1 MKFHRLRVLIAKGWY
16 KVLCFVSF
24 SLLSVIGNHASA
36 QKAGDVIRGVVSD
49 DEGPL
54 IQVDVWEMNRAGD
67 IVAATTTDLEGQFSL
82 KLQNSSD
89 RIAFQYVGYASVVLP
104 IDTLYFDVRMK
115 EAGRIKVD
123 SIEGAKTVDE
133 VLTGRPARV
142 DILFTNADLAYGPPV
157 RSLMEKLDNGN
168 PDTVINI
175 DDFEGINSVVYDNNL
190 QAYGTAIPGLDI
202 VFNSND
208 LEKRSANRKPLLVM
222 DDNIIPR
229 DTTVWKGIDHKK
241 DNYSKSELARLFG
254 IRRGEI
260 KTVIVLRGDDATTQ
274 WGRKGESG
282 VIEII
287 TRRYYRENKEF
298 IQNRDNK

>member
-1 MKFHRLRVLIAKGWY
+1 MKIHRLRVLIAKGWY

-24 SLLSVIGNHASA
+24 SLLSVVCNHASA

-49 DEGPL
+49 DEGPM
-54 IQVDVWEMNRAGD
+54 IQVNVVEKNRAGA

-89 RIAFQYVGYASVVLP
+89 RIAFTYVGYQTVELP

-115 EAGRIKVD
+115 EAGPIKVD
-123 SIEGAKTVDE
+123 DIEGAKTVDE
-133 VLTGRPARV
+133 VLKGRPAGN
-142 DILFTNADLAYGPPV
+142 DILFETGDLAYGPPV
-157 RSLMEKLDNGN
+157 SSLMEKPENENKGA
-168 PDTVINI
+168 VIDMNEI
-175 DDFEGINSVVYDNNL
+175 ESIYSFVNDNNL

-208 LEKRSANRKPLLVM
+208 LEKRAANRKPLLVM
-222 DDNIIPR
+222 DDNIILR

-241 DNYSKSELARLFG
+241 ESFSKAELARLFG
-254 IRRGEI
+254 IRRGKI
-260 KTVIVLRGDDATTQ
+260 KNVKVLRGADATTQ

-287 TRRYYRENKEF
+287 TRRYYRENKDF
-298 IQNRDNK
+298 IQNW

>member
-1 MKFHRLRVLIAKGWY
+1 MKIHRLRVLIAKGWY

-24 SLLSVIGNHASA
+24 SLLSVIGNHALA

-49 DEGPL
+49 DEGPM
-54 IQVDVWEMNRAGD
+54 IQAIVVEKNRAGA

-89 RIAFQYVGYASVVLP
+89 RIVFTYVGYQTVELP

-115 EAGRIKVD
+115 VAGPIKVD
-123 SIEGAKTVDE
+123 DIEGAKTVDE
-133 VLTGRPARV
+133 VLKGRPAST
-142 DILFTNADLAYGPPV
+142 DILFKTGDLAYGPPV
-157 RSLMEKLDNGN
+157 SSLMDGLDNEN
-168 PDTVINI
+168 NNAVITF
-175 DDFEGINSVVYDNNL
+175 DDFESLDATVYDNNL

-202 VFNSND
+202 VFNSKD
-208 LEKRSANRKPLLVM
+208 LEKRAANRKPLLVM

-241 DNYSKSELARLFG
+241 ENYSKSELARLFG

-260 KTVIVLRGDDATTQ
+260 KTVKVLRGLDATTQ

-287 TRRYYRENKEF
+287 TRRYYRENKDF
-298 IQNRDNK
+298 IQNRENK

>member
-1 MKFHRLRVLIAKGWY
+1 MKIHRLRVLIAKGWY

-24 SLLSVIGNHASA
+24 SLISVIGNHASA

-49 DEGPL
+49 DEGPM
-54 IQVDVWEMNRAGD
+54 IQVNVVEKNRAGA

-89 RIAFQYVGYASVVLP
+89 RIVFTYVGYQTVELP

-115 EAGRIKVD
+115 EAVPIKVD
-123 SIEGAKTVDE
+123 DIEGAKTVDE
-133 VLTGRPARV
+133 VLKGRPASN
-142 DILFTNADLAYGPPV
+142 DILFKTGDLAYGPPV
-157 RSLMEKLDNGN
+157 SSLMDGLDNEN
-168 PDTVINI
+168 NNVINI
-175 DDFEGINSVVYDNNL
+175 DDFEVINSVVYDNNL

-208 LEKRSANRKPLLVM
+208 LEKRAANRKPLLVM
-222 DDNIIPR
+222 DDNIIVR

-260 KTVIVLRGDDATTQ
+260 KTVKVLRGDDATTQ

-287 TRRYYRENKEF
+287 TRRHFRENKDL
-298 IQNRDNK
+298 IQNRENK